1 MIHSSKT
8 INQIKILLK
17 NAGLKN
23 REVVEEMLD
32 HYLSDIEDKIAENI
46 DPQEAIEQTILKITQ
61 SDINRIQEKRKYN
74 YLALL
79 IGVIVTLI
87 GFFAYHQFQYF
98 TDQVAITH
106 IQESRPVGPTGW
118 PLEDAQVPISS
129 NFGLRTHPIF
139 KTQIHHK
146 GIDIKAAKGTSV
158 LATGKATVYKVGVNK
173 NAGKYI
179 ILKHDHHFMTKY
191 FHLSKIIVQEGSTV
205 QKGEIIGEVGSTG
218 MSTTPHLHYEII
230 QDNGP
235 IDPLE
240 CINA

>member
-8 INQIKILLK
+8 ISQIKTLLK
-17 NAGLKN
+17 KAGLKN
-23 REVVEEMLD
+23 HEVVEEMLD
-32 HYLSDIEDKIAENI
+32 HYLSDIENKIGENI
-46 DPQEAIEQTILKITQ
+46 DPEEAIEQTILKITH
-61 SDINRIQEKRKYN
+61 SDINRIQEKNRYDF
-74 YLALL
+74 LTLL
-79 IGVIVTLI
+79 IGAMLLLI
-87 GFFAYHQFQYF
+87 SFFGYDQFKSISN
-98 TDQVAITH
+98 QVGRPP
-106 IQESRPVGPTGW
+106 IQESRSVGPTGW
-118 PLEDAQVPISS
+118 PLEDAHVPISS
-129 NFGLRTHPIF
+129 KFGMRTHPIF

-158 LATGKATVYKVGVNK
+158 LSTGKATVYKVGVNK
-173 NAGKYI
+173 NAGKFI

-205 QKGEIIGEVGSTG
+205 QKGEVIGKVGNTG